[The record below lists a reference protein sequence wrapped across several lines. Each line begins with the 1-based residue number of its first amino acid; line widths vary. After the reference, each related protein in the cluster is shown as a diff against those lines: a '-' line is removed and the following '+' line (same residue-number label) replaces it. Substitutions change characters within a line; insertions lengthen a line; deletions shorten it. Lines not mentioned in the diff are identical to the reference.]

1 MAILIAAMM
10 AFSSVGQAM
19 AAETAAESVTEPPAE
34 VAADVTT
41 ESPTEAPTETPAEP
55 PTEVP
60 TEAPTEPETEAPTE
74 PPTEAHTEA
83 PTEPETVGFD
93 FYAGYWNCTGVDEGN
108 GVMTEAVDGIPVA
121 DLNILQMSLYED
133 ATVLFLTT
141 DMEAS
146 GQWEETTEGILLT
159 LQPYGGSVFQLEAVY
174 TDGLLMLKDGP
185 GTYRMVRV
193 SEGIPVREVECLTI
207 PFGGE
212 GYSVENDAWNLGFDL
227 NYFPVSLMY
236 SDVDVTVAGNYTV
249 IYEITDPV
257 IMKTFQVIRP
267 VSVESAPETEPPT
280 ELVTEPVSELVTEA
294 PTEPVTELPETET
307 VTEISTE
314 PVSEP
319 MTEAPT
325 EPVMER
331 KRKQ

>member
-41 ESPTEAPTETPAEP
+41 ESP
-55 PTEVP
+55 
-60 TEAPTEPETEAPTE
+60 TEAPTE

-108 GVMTEAVDGIPVA
+108 GVMTEAVDGIP
-121 DLNILQMSLYED
+121 
-133 ATVLFLTT
+133 
-141 DMEAS
+141 
-146 GQWEETTEGILLT
+146 EETTEGILLT

-185 GTYRMVRV
+185 GTYRMARV

-280 ELVTEPVSELVTEA
+280 ELVTEPVSELVTE
-294 PTEPVTELPETET
+294 
-307 VTEISTE
+307 
-314 PVSEP
+314 
-319 MTEAPT
+319 
-325 EPVMER
+325 
-331 KRKQ
+331 